1 MQAHTL
7 DVVLSASRDDVFRLL
22 ADVEALPRWAAAF
35 CERVDL
41 IDGGWLALTAA
52 GEFFCEVEADDRT
65 GVIDLRLAMGGEP
78 PGLMPLRVLALPGGG
93 TLVTV
98 TLLRPP
104 LQSAA
109 QFHRLRR
116 ALHQDLQALGRRLRG
131 ERFRGQLQPADVLPA
146 ETPVAVLP
154 AAVSA

>member
-1 MQAHTL
+1 MQARTL
-7 DVVLSASRDDVFRLL
+7 DVVLSAPRDAVFRLL

-41 IDGGWLALTAA
+41 IDGGWLALTGA
-52 GEFFCEVEADDRT
+52 GEFFCEIEADDRT
-65 GVIDLRLAMGGEP
+65 GVINLRLAMAGEP

-93 TLVTV
+93 TLVTL
-98 TLLRPP
+98 TLLRSP

-116 ALHQDLQALGRRLRG
+116 ALHQDLQALGRRLAG
-131 ERFRGQLQPADVLPA
+131 ELARAR
-146 ETPVAVLP
+146 VASAGLV
-154 AAVSA
+154 AAASA

>member
-1 MQAHTL
+1 MQARTL
-7 DVVLSASRDDVFRLL
+7 DVVLSADRDAVFRLL

-41 IDGGWLALTAA
+41 VDGGWLALTGA
-52 GEFFCEVEADDRT
+52 GEVFCEIEADDRT

-93 TLVTV
+93 TLVTL
-98 TLLRPP
+98 TLLRSPV
-104 LQSAA
+104 QSAE

-116 ALHQDLQALGRRLRG
+116 ALQQDLQALGRRVGG
-131 ERFRGQLQPADVLPA
+131 ELARARVASAGVL
-146 ETPVAVLP
+146 
-154 AAVSA
+154 AATGV